1 MALEG
6 AGPNAELMP
15 DKDFVRHH
23 RDELLQRALK
33 YVRRAVRLHPSQEV
47 RDLVRNEDL
56 NFYLGPTGF
65 LETLLYVLL
74 RNGLE

>member
-1 MALEG
+1 M
-6 AGPNAELMP
+6 
-15 DKDFVRHH
+15 RHN

-33 YVRRAVRLHPSQEV
+33 YVRRAVRLHPSEDVQA
-47 RDLVRNEDL
+47 LVRNEDL

-74 RNGLE
+74 RDGLE